1 MRDGE
6 DLDVIAF
13 DLHSFARSEITKMK
27 DGHDVWMRQIGLYF
41 ASEEAIDLYDEGINK
56 GTFIALTSLFPF
68 IFAAIDWAGT

>member
-1 MRDGE
+1 MRHGE
-6 DLDVIAF
+6 DLDVVAL
-13 DLHSFARSEITKMK
+13 DLQSFARCEVTKMK
-27 DGHDVWMRQIGLYF
+27 DRHDVRVRQIGLYF